1 MFGGGE
7 QQKISERLLL
17 SVSFVSFSK
26 RHLSAHQ
33 LLSLPFF
40 FLSQT
45 KARMAMCETVQVEV
59 EHQNKTRRERKR
71 VGALAANVA
80 KNILPT
86 SSAQDVF
93 LPHPYNMVLTVRRRP
108 KSLNLSQ

>member
-26 RHLSAHQ
+26 RHLSALQ
-33 LLSLPFF
+33 LLFLPF

-45 KARMAMCETVQVEV
+45 KATMAMCETVQVEV

-71 VGALAANVA
+71 LGALAANVA

-108 KSLNLSQ
+108 KSLNMSQ